1 VNALDKYLKG
11 DKVIWLV
18 VILLSLISILAVYSS
33 TGSLAYRYQGGN
45 TEFYLYKH
53 IFIIVFGLGL
63 MWAFH
68 QIRYKYFSPL
78 SQLGVGISVFLLF
91 LTFFMGASINQ
102 ASRWLVIPGI
112 NITFQPSDIA
122 KLSLIM
128 YLARVMSRGQEKL
141 NNNRWVAFNI
151 MLPVFGIC
159 ALIVRSNFSTAAV
172 LFVTSLI
179 LLFIGRLNFRYLLQM
194 GGIALAGVVFIV
206 LLGKAFPAAMPR
218 LATWEQRV
226 EDFVKGKTNDDNSEE
241 QYQVEQAK
249 IAIATGG
256 LVGKGPGHSDQRY
269 FLPQSY
275 SDFIYAIIIEEYGFI
290 SGVFVL
296 FLYLIILFRGIR
308 IVIKCNQT
316 FGALLA
322 MGCTF
327 SLIFQGLIN
336 MAVAS
341 NLFPVTGQP
350 LPFLS
355 MGGTSIWFSS
365 IAVGIILSVSRLDEK
380 EENVNDVI
388 NNENLVEI
396 IEPPF
401 QV

>member
-1 VNALDKYLKG
+1 MNSLDTYLKG

-18 VILLSLISILAVYSS
+18 VLLLSLISILAVYSS
-33 TGSLAYRYQGGN
+33 TGSLAYRYQSGN

-68 QIRYKYFSPL
+68 QIPYKYFSPL
-78 SQLGVGISVFLLF
+78 SQLGIGLGVLLLF

-128 YLARVMSRGQEKL
+128 YLARVMSRSKEKL
-141 NNNRWVAFNI
+141 SDNKWVALHI

-172 LFVTSLI
+172 LFVTCLI
-179 LLFIGRLNFRYLLQM
+179 LLFIGRLNYRYLFQM
-194 GGIALAGVVFIV
+194 IGISLAGIVFIV
-206 LLGKAFPAAMPR
+206 LLGKAFPQAMPR

-226 EDFVKGKTNDDNSEE
+226 EDFMKGKSSDDNSEE

-256 LVGKGPGHSDQRY
+256 LLGKGPGHSDQRY

-275 SDFIYAIIIEEYGFI
+275 SDFIYAIIIEEYGLFFGI
-290 SGVFVL
+290 FVL

-308 IVIKCNQT
+308 IVIKCNHT

-380 EENVNDVI
+380 NESSEELES
-388 NNENLVEI
+388 NNQVDGSI
-396 IEPPF
+396 VPPF
-401 QV
+401 EV

>member
-1 VNALDKYLKG
+1 MV
-11 DKVIWLV
+11 
-18 VILLSLISILAVYSS
+18 
-33 TGSLAYRYQGGN
+33 
-45 TEFYLYKH
+45 
-53 IFIIVFGLGL
+53 
-63 MWAFH
+63 
-68 QIRYKYFSPL
+68 
-78 SQLGVGISVFLLF
+78 
-91 LTFFMGASINQ
+91 
-102 ASRWLVIPGI
+102 
-112 NITFQPSDIA
+112 
-122 KLSLIM
+122 
-128 YLARVMSRGQEKL
+128 
-141 NNNRWVAFNI
+141 
-151 MLPVFGIC
+151 PVFGIC
-159 ALIVRSNFSTAAV
+159 ALIIRSNFSTAAV

-226 EDFVKGKTNDDNSEE
+226 EDFAKGKTSEDNSEE

-308 IVIKCNQT
+308 IVIKCNHT

-380 EENVNDVI
+380 EEPLEDEI
-388 NNENLVEI
+388 NNENIPEI
-396 IEPPF
+396 ADPPF

>member
-1 VNALDKYLKG
+1 MNSLDTYLKG

-18 VILLSLISILAVYSS
+18 VLLLSLISILAVYSS
-33 TGSLAYRYQGGN
+33 TGSLAYRYQSGN

-68 QIRYKYFSPL
+68 QIPYKYFSPL
-78 SQLGVGISVFLLF
+78 SQLGIGLGVLLLF

-128 YLARVMSRGQEKL
+128 YLARVMSRSKEKL
-141 NNNRWVAFNI
+141 SDNKWVALHI

-172 LFVTSLI
+172 LFVTCLI
-179 LLFIGRLNFRYLLQM
+179 LLFIGRLNYRYLFQM
-194 GGIALAGVVFIV
+194 IGISLAGIVFIV
-206 LLGKAFPAAMPR
+206 LLGKAFPQAMPR

-226 EDFVKGKTNDDNSEE
+226 EDFMKGKSSDDNSEE

-256 LVGKGPGHSDQRY
+256 LLGKGPGHSDQRY

-275 SDFIYAIIIEEYGFI
+275 SDFIYAIIIEEYGLFFGI
-290 SGVFVL
+290 FVL

-308 IVIKCNQT
+308 IVIKCNHT

-380 EENVNDVI
+380 NESSEELEI
-388 NNENLVEI
+388 NNQIDDSIV
-396 IEPPF
+396 PPF
-401 QV
+401 EV

>member
-1 VNALDKYLKG
+1 
-11 DKVIWLV
+11 
-18 VILLSLISILAVYSS
+18 
-33 TGSLAYRYQGGN
+33 
-45 TEFYLYKH
+45 
-53 IFIIVFGLGL
+53 
-63 MWAFH
+63 
-68 QIRYKYFSPL
+68 
-78 SQLGVGISVFLLF
+78 
-91 LTFFMGASINQ
+91 MGANINQ

-122 KLSLIM
+122 KLSLIL
-128 YLARVMSRGQEKL
+128 YLARVMSRSADKV
-141 NNNRWVAFNI
+141 NDNRWVIFNI
-151 MLPVFGIC
+151 MIPVFGIC
-159 ALIVRSNFSTAAV
+159 ALIVRSNFSTSAV
-172 LFVTSLI
+172 LFLTSLI
-179 LLFIGRLNFRYLLQM
+179 LLFIGRLNYRYLLQM
-194 GGIALAGVVFIV
+194 MGVALTGVIFIV

-226 EDFVKGKTNDDNSEE
+226 EDFVKGKANDGNSEE

-256 LVGKGPGHSDQRY
+256 LIGKGPGHSEQRY
-269 FLPQSY
+269 FLPQSS
-275 SDFIYAIIIEEYGFI
+275 SDFIYAIIIEEYGLLFGIFI
-290 SGVFVL
+290 L
-296 FLYLIILFRGIR
+296 FLYLVLLFRGIL
-308 IVIKCNQT
+308 IVIRCNHT

-322 MGCTF
+322 AGCTF
-327 SLIFQGLIN
+327 SLIIQGLIN

-380 EENVNDVI
+380 EPNQDS
-388 NNENLVEI
+388 EI
-396 IEPPF
+396 AQLETEEILEPPF